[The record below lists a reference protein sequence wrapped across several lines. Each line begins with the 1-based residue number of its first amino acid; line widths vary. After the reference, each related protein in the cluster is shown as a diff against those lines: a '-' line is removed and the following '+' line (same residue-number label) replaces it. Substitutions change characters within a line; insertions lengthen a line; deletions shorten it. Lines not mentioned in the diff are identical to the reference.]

1 MLSASIEK
9 SSAKLLIPPGWF
21 CSCKT
26 GWSVTDLACVH
37 PSESRGGCWGKL
49 SIPRCWVWMCQ
60 WTRKMF
66 ILQALLGLI
75 TLWAGVPV
83 VPHKAVAEV
92 SKISNYRRGELL
104 WIMDGR
110 ANPRMDW
117 KVVGV
122 SGHVSVYLPVY
133 LLSIFLSVCL
143 SICLSISLAICLSI
157 FFLFIYVSTY
167 LSIWFFFHLSICL
180 SVYLYAYLSVYLSIC
195 LSLGK
200 SSWQTWKSAAPKWNP
215 FQEISAQT

>member
-37 PSESRGGCWGKL
+37 PSESRGGGCWGKL
-49 SIPRCWVWMCQ
+49 SKVLSIME
-60 WTRKMF
+60 WTRKML

-92 SKISNYRRGELL
+92 SKIGNYRRVELL

-122 SGHVSVYLPVY
+122 SGHVSVYLLVY
-133 LLSIFLSVCL
+133 LSIYLSVCL
-143 SICLSISLAICLSI
+143 S
-157 FFLFIYVSTY
+157 V
-167 LSIWFFFHLSICL
+167 CL
-180 SVYLYAYLSVYLSIC
+180 SVYLSLWLSV
-195 LSLGK
+195 
-200 SSWQTWKSAAPKWNP
+200 
-215 FQEISAQT
+215 